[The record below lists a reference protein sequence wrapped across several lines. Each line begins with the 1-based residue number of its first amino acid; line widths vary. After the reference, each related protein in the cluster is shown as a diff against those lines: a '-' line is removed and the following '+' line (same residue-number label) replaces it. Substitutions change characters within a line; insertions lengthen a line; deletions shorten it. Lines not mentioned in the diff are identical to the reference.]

1 MLKLLL
7 DFAPR
12 ALTLLPPEVA
22 HEITLKALELGVFP
36 AASAPDAAALGV
48 TFAGLALPNPIGIAA
63 GFDKEARVPD
73 AVLRLGCG
81 FAEIGTVTPVPQL
94 GNPSPRVFRLRRDHA
109 IINRLG
115 FNNGGHAAA
124 LARLQRRSGRGVV
137 GVNIGANKDS
147 PDRIADY
154 VRGMEIFYDVASYF
168 TINISSPNTPG
179 LRDLQDPD
187 ALERLLRRLLD
198 TRARLIQAG
207 KPKRPIVVKLAP
219 DIAEHAF
226 EAIVMQLAAQG
237 VDGIAVSNTTLS
249 RAGVSDANARQAG
262 GLSGRPLFHRS
273 TVMLARVHQATAGQ
287 IPLLGIGG
295 PVDLCAQSRGIG
307 LELFQVFGEL
317 GQRMGLDLSGGR
329 SQQFPL
335 RKRPGHAISF
345 LAHEPKRSV
354 VPVRTRLVPGER
366 LCQVRMI
373 GMVRMRQTHERAF
386 FFFLEGTSS
395 VSSEIDT
402 TWLVIEPC
410 SKTVVT

>member
-7 DFAPR
+7 DFAPH

-22 HEITLKALELGVFP
+22 HEITLKTLELGVFP

-48 TFAGLALPNPIGIAA
+48 TFAGFTLPNPVGIAA
-63 GFDKEARVPD
+63 GFDKDARVPD

-287 IPLLGIGG
+287 IPLIGIGG
-295 PVDLCAQSRGIG
+295 IDSGAAALAKIEAGATLVQLYTGLIYEGPGLIQRIKDTLAAAVQQAGARSIADLVGRRAADWALKP
-307 LELFQVFGEL
+307 LE
-317 GQRMGLDLSGGR
+317 
-329 SQQFPL
+329 
-335 RKRPGHAISF
+335 A
-345 LAHEPKRSV
+345 
-354 VPVRTRLVPGER
+354 
-366 LCQVRMI
+366 
-373 GMVRMRQTHERAF
+373 
-386 FFFLEGTSS
+386 
-395 VSSEIDT
+395 
-402 TWLVIEPC
+402 
-410 SKTVVT
+410 